1 MEDLL
6 EDTSEGKLEGEAVE
20 EGPDEADGAEVEVA
34 IEWEF
39 LQGVVLLLYSLS
51 GPRASS
57 LSRRPEDSPKAAKIC
72 DMFGLSDMVASELGV
87 KAIKV
92 MRVSK

>member
-1 MEDLL
+1 MEGLVEDLL
-6 EDTSEGKLEGEAVE
+6 EDTSEGKLEEEAVG
-20 EGPDEADGAEVEVA
+20 EGPDEADGAEAEVA
-34 IEWEF
+34 IVWEF
-39 LQGVVLLLYSLS
+39 LPGVVLLLNSPS

-57 LSRRPEDSPKAAKIC
+57 LSRRAEGSPKAAKIC

-92 MRVSK
+92 